1 MPSRGILM
9 RYPSAIGPIVGA
21 GVGATG
27 LVETVGDAVG
37 AGVAVAEGLGKAT
50 GATEPAR
57 GRLSPAT
64 RAIPTASAN
73 SAVGNMKERGMRLF
87 SNAER
92 MPSDRASLADRRT
105 RAAATLR
112 ERNLAALLVSPGADL
127 FYLSGYQVFTSE
139 RLTCLVLDRDGK
151 ATIVCPELEA
161 PRVASAAPDIERST
175 WGETDDPAAAV
186 ASLVRGAGGV
196 AVADQMW
203 AAFVLKLQGA
213 LPDRTFAVA
222 SEITRGLR
230 MRKDAAE
237 MAALRAVSESADRA
251 YARILERPFA
261 GRTEREIGADLAEL
275 LRAEGH
281 EEVGFTIVA
290 SGANGASPHHETG
303 DRRVAAGDTVVLDF
317 GGAMR
322 GYRSDITRTVRV
334 GRVAGEE
341 QKVHDVVRRAQEA
354 GYAAARK
361 DASAESVDAAS
372 RRVIDEAGYGEFFI
386 HRTGHGIGLDGH
398 EHPYLV
404 RGNRERL
411 EPGMAF
417 SIEPGIYLPGRF
429 GVRIEDIAIIDSD
442 GSAQPLNRAD
452 HAFATVA

>member
-1 MPSRGILM
+1 MPS
-9 RYPSAIGPIVGA
+9 
-21 GVGATG
+21 
-27 LVETVGDAVG
+27 E
-37 AGVAVAEGLGKAT
+37 
-50 GATEPAR
+50 
-57 GRLSPAT
+57 
-64 RAIPTASAN
+64 
-73 SAVGNMKERGMRLF
+73 
-87 SNAER
+87 
-92 MPSDRASLADRRT
+92 RASFADRRT
-105 RAAATLR
+105 RAAAKLR
-112 ERNLAALLVSPGADL
+112 EQGFGALLVSPGADL
-127 FYLSGYQVFTSE
+127 LYLAGYQLFTSE

-151 ATIVCPELEA
+151 ATIVCPGLEA
-161 PRVASAAPDIERST
+161 PRAAVAAPDIELST
-175 WGETDDPAAAV
+175 WGETDDPYAIV
-186 ASLVRGAGGV
+186 ASLVPASGGV

-213 LPDRTFAVA
+213 LPRRPFAVA

-237 MAALRAVSESADRA
+237 VEALRLVSESADRA
-251 YARILERPFA
+251 YARILDRPFA

-281 EEVGFTIVA
+281 DEVGFTIVA

-303 DRRVAAGDTVVLDF
+303 DRRIAEGDTVVLDF

-322 GYRSDITRTVRV
+322 GYRSDITRTVHV
-334 GRVAGEE
+334 GRMAGREE
-341 QKVHDVVRRAQEA
+341 QSVHDVVRRAQEA
-354 GYAAARK
+354 GYAAARR
-361 DASAESVDAAS
+361 DASAESVDAAA

-404 RGNRERL
+404 RGNHERL

-429 GVRIEDIAIIDSD
+429 GVRIEDIAVIDAD
-442 GSAQPLNRAD
+442 GSARPLNRAD